1 MFCQTTEYALR
12 AAAFLARRYPTGC
25 NSQEVAAATKVR
37 PGYMSKVLMG
47 LAKAGIVKSQRG
59 LGGGF
64 CLARDPAKITILD
77 VVSVFDSIDL
87 IEHCP
92 LGLPEHTE
100 LCMLHRRLN
109 EATGVVRQS
118 LGNTT
123 LAELGGSLSGGL
135 CQKQDLAASIVNL
148 TSSLAHRVEDP

>member
-12 AAAFLARRYPTGC
+12 AAAFLARRYPVGC
-25 NSQEVAAATKVR
+25 NSQEVAAATQVR

-87 IEHCP
+87 IERCP
-92 LGLPEHTE
+92 LGLPEHAE
-100 LCMLHRRLN
+100 LCLLHRRLN

-118 LGNTT
+118 LGGTT
-123 LAELGGSLSGGL
+123 LAELGGAISGGL
-135 CQKQDLAASIVNL
+135 CEKHDLAAAKVDL
-148 TSSLAHRVEDP
+148 TSSLTHRGENP